1 MMDTIVMVGQLLLGL
16 SILVGIHE
24 WGHMAAAKM
33 FGMRV
38 EKFYIGF
45 PPKIYSWTRGE
56 TEYGLGSIPLGGFVK
71 ISGMIDESL
80 DTKNLSAEPEPWE
93 FRAKPA
99 WQRLIVMLGGI
110 IMNVITGVVVF
121 IIITLINGESYL
133 PKEALNQHGIVAH
146 ELGQEMGFQTG
157 DRILKING
165 QDYENFED
173 LMAPSVLVGTD
184 VYYTVQ
190 RGTDQVRVEMPNDFI
205 EKLNTNKGRV
215 PVISPRKPFMVSEVA
230 DGTAKE
236 AGLQAGDKF
245 VSINGL
251 PVDYYDQFS
260 SIAEANKGKTL
271 AAVVENNG
279 EKRELQLAV
288 SDEGQVGFVANWADY
303 NELYVTKKLGF
314 GPSVVKGTGT
324 AFSVVWLNIKGLG
337 KMFSGD
343 VSVTK
348 SLSGP
353 IRIATMFGS
362 EWQWGR
368 FWYLVGLLSMVLA
381 FMNLLPIPALDG
393 GHVVFLSWEIITGR
407 KPGDKF
413 MENAQKVGM
422 VILLG
427 LMAFVIFNDTF
438 QLVSERWF
446 SGD

>member
-1 MMDTIVMVGQLLLGL
+1 MVGQLLLGL

-24 WGHMAAAKM
+24 WGHMAAAKL

-38 EKFYIGF
+38 EKYYIGF
-45 PPKIYSWTRGE
+45 PPKIFSWKKGE
-56 TEYGLGSIPLGGFVK
+56 TEYGFGAIPLGGFVK

-110 IMNVITGVVVF
+110 IMNVITGIIVF
-121 IIITLINGESYL
+121 IAITLVNGESYL
-133 PKEALNQHGIVAH
+133 PKEALNEHGIVAH
-146 ELGQEMGFQTG
+146 ELGQEIGFQTG

-165 QDYENFED
+165 EDYDNYED
-173 LMAPSVLVGTD
+173 ILAPDILVGTD
-184 VYYTVQ
+184 VFYTVQ
-190 RGTDQVRVEMPNDFI
+190 RGNQTVQVDMPNDFI

-215 PVISPRKPFMVSEVA
+215 PVISPRKPFIISEVA
-230 DGTAKE
+230 EGSAKE
-236 AGLQAGDKF
+236 AGLQVGDKF
-245 VSINGL
+245 ISLNGQL
-251 PVDYYDQFS
+251 VDYYDQFTA
-260 SIAEANKGKTL
+260 IVERNKGKTVE
-271 AAVVENNG
+271 AVVANNG
-279 EKRELQLAV
+279 QQRALDLPIN
-288 SDEGQVGFVANWADY
+288 DEGQIGFIADWSALAN
-303 NELYVTKKLGF
+303 EYVTEKLGF

-422 VILLG
+422 IILLA

-438 QLVSERWF
+438 QLISEKWF
-446 SGD
+446 SGE

>member
-1 MMDTIVMVGQLLLGL
+1 MVGQLLLGL
-16 SILVGIHE
+16 TILVGIHE
-24 WGHMAAAKM
+24 WGHMAAAKY

-38 EKFYIGF
+38 EKYYIGF
-45 PPKIYSWTRGE
+45 PPKVISRTWRG
-56 TEYGLGSIPLGGFVK
+56 TEYALGAIPLGGFVK

-80 DTKNLSAEPEPWE
+80 DTKSMSAEPEEWE

-121 IIITLINGESYL
+121 IVLAFINGESYM
-133 PKEALNQHGIVAH
+133 PKEELNKRGIVAY
-146 ELGQEMGFQTG
+146 ELGQEIGFQTG
-157 DRILKING
+157 DKVLNING
-165 QDYENFED
+165 ENYERFED
-173 LMAPSVLVGTD
+173 LLSPDVLVGSD
-184 VYYTVQ
+184 VYFTVQ
-190 RGTDQVRVEMPNDFI
+190 RGSETLRVEMPNDFI
-205 EKLNTNKGRV
+205 EKVSTREGRQK
-215 PVISPRKPFMVSEVA
+215 VIFPRYDFVVSEVDLEQA
-230 DGTAKE
+230 QE
-236 AGLQAGDKF
+236 AGLKAGDRFKS
-245 VSINGL
+245 VNGQNINFYDEFEAI
-251 PVDYYDQFS
+251 VDS
-260 SIAEANKGKTL
+260 NKGKTIDAVILRDGEEL
-271 AAVVENNG
+271 AL
-279 EKRELQLAV
+279 ELPV
-288 SDEGQVGFVANWADY
+288 NDEGRVGFRSVPFGLEDA
-303 NELYVTKKLGF
+303 YVTEKIGF
-314 GPSVVKGTGT
+314 GKSLVKGTND
-324 AFSVVWLNIKGLG
+324 AFSVVWLNIKGFG

-362 EWQWGR
+362 DWDWAR

-422 VILLG
+422 IILLG

-438 QLVSERWF
+438 QLIF
-446 SGD
+446 G